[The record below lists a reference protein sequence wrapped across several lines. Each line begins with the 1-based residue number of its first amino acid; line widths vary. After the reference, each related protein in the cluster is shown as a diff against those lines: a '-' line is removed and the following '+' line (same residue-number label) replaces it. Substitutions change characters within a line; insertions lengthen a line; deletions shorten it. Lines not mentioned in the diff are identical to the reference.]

1 MRLST
6 LIPLLGLAASPLLAS
21 AESVADYFSSLA
33 PTTRSVLLNNVT
45 GAGAGA
51 DPGIVAAVIPNASH
65 PDFSIY
71 WLRDACLVY
80 NVWLNEL
87 VVLGDKSL
95 RPLMDDVTLA
105 LVRSQHVESLS
116 GSIFNGGLEE
126 PVFYLNLSFIRN
138 ASYRPGS
145 PAADGP
151 PFRAAML
158 IKYADWL
165 LEPAQNNGTW
175 VADNLWPAI
184 NLDLQWISRT
194 WNQSSYDLWWPPVWG
209 GSYWTAALQYRAL
222 IAGARLGHK
231 IGRHDT
237 VVDYPKKAALVLEYM
252 QSFWNPVE
260 GFMSETTITDVALG
274 RSGVGS
280 AALTASVY
288 NYDQNLGCD
297 PLTFQPCSDRALSA
311 LKVVGDKFKAMFPLT
326 QNIPADKP
334 GWFGFFTEDEFIGG
348 QPQFFSTFNAAEQL
362 YAALT
367 TWDKIGSL
375 SITPVSLKFF
385 VQFDK
390 NAKVGTYSSG
400 SKTYSQLTVAIRSY
414 ADEIIAMTAKGTPP
428 DFILTESVDKVTGE
442 PFGPPGMIR
451 SLAAALG
458 VVDTYMGMPPPSWSF
473 PKKRA
478 AGTDGLQDVDS
489 QFYFDSY

>member
-6 LIPLLGLAASPLLAS
+6 VLSLLGFAASPLLAS
-21 AESVADYFSSLA
+21 ADPVADYFSKLA
-33 PTTRSVLLNNVT
+33 PISRSVLLHNVT
-45 GAGAGA
+45 GPGAGA
-51 DPGIVAAVIPNASH
+51 DPGVVAAIIPD
-65 PDFSIY
+65 PSIPEFNVY
-71 WLRDACLVY
+71 WVRDACLVY

-87 VVLGDKSL
+87 IALGDKSL

-105 LVRSQHVESLS
+105 LVRSQHVDSIS
-116 GSIFNGGLEE
+116 GNIYNGGLEE
-126 PVFYLNLSFIRN
+126 PVFHLDLSFIRN
-138 ASYRPGS
+138 ASYRP
-145 PAADGP
+145 DGP

-165 LEPAQNNGTW
+165 LEPAQKNGTW

-231 IGRHDT
+231 IGRD
-237 VVDYPKKAALVLEYM
+237 VVDYPKKAALVLDYM

-260 GFMSETTITDVALG
+260 GFMTETTITDVALG
-274 RSGVGS
+274 RSGFGS
-280 AALTASVY
+280 AALTVSVY

-326 QNIPADKP
+326 DNTPADKP

-362 YAALT
+362 YAALN

-375 SITPVSLKFF
+375 TITPVSLKFF

-390 NAKVGTYSSG
+390 NVEVGTYAKN

-414 ADEIIAMTAKGTPP
+414 ADEIIVITAKGTPA
-428 DFILTESVDKVTGE
+428 DFVLPMSVHKVTGK
-442 PFGPPGMIR
+442 PCGPRGMIR

-458 VVDTYMGMPPPSWSF
+458 AVDTYMGMPPPSWSF
-473 PKKRA
+473 PKRRL
-478 AGTDGLQDVDS
+478 AGSDGLQDVDS
-489 QFYFDSY
+489 QKVYFDSYA